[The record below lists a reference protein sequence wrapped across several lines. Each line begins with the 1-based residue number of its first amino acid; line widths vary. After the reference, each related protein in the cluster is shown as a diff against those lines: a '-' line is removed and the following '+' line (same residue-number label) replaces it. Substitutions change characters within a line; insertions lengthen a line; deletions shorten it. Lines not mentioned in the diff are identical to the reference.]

1 MMKWFTIDFKRELK
15 NSKEWNMDLFQNCI
29 NSLLHLIFYLKFF
42 LGDIINNFI
51 FGFKRFFLIYFFI
64 DLVIISE
71 KTVIKKR

>member
-1 MMKWFTIDFKRELK
+1 MMKWFTNDFKRELK

-42 LGDIINNFI
+42 LRDIINNFI